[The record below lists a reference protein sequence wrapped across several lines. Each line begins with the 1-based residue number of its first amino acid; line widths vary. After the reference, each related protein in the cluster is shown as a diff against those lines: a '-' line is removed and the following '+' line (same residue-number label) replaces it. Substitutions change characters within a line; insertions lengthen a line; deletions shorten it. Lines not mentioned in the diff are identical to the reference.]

1 MLILFFIQLIVALI
15 FLLIGWAI
23 VKKEAYGLISSFRSR
38 PRGEQEELI
47 QNGYPQKTGKLL
59 IGTAI
64 VLLIMLP
71 LLFTSFPYALE
82 AQIGVMVVLLMGGFI
97 YLSKYEVANKR
108 KKSYII
114 STSIA
119 VVSFTVLFVIFYV
132 GFQEAKLILKEDSFE
147 ISGVYGDEWSYE
159 DITQVEL
166 LEEMPEVLLRTN
178 GYGMQSISKGHFK
191 VKNYGSSLLFIYK
204 GHSPY
209 LLIETNDDTI
219 FINAKDAEKTK
230 DWYYQL
236 VEQSGKAE

>member
-1 MLILFFIQLIVALI
+1 MLLLFFIQLTLVLI

-38 PRGEQEELI
+38 PKEEQEELI

-59 IGTAI
+59 IATALI
-64 VLLIMLP
+64 LLILLP
-71 LLFTSFPYALE
+71 LLFTPFSYAME
-82 AQIGVMVVLLMGGFI
+82 VQIGVMVVLLLGGFI
-97 YLSKYEVANKR
+97 YLSKYEVPKKR

-119 VVSFTVLFVIFYV
+119 VITFGVLFVVSYL
-132 GFQEAKLILKEDSFE
+132 GFQDAELTLKKDSFE
-147 ISGVYGDEWSYE
+147 ISGVYGDDWSYE
-159 DITQVEL
+159 DITQIDL
-166 LEEMPEVLLRTN
+166 LDKMPEVLLRTN
-178 GYGMQSISKGHFK
+178 GYGMQSISKGYFK
-191 VKNYGSSLLFIYK
+191 VKDYGNSLLFIYK

-209 LLIETNDDTI
+209 LLIQTNDATI
-219 FINAKDAEKTK
+219 FINSKDAEKTK

>member
-1 MLILFFIQLIVALI
+1 MLILFFIQLTIVLI

-38 PRGEQEELI
+38 PKEEQEELI

-71 LLFTSFPYALE
+71 LLFTSFSYAME
-82 AQIGVMVVLLMGGFI
+82 VQIGVMVVLLLGGFI
-97 YLSKYEVANKR
+97 YLSKYEVPKKR

-119 VVSFTVLFVIFYV
+119 VVTFGFLFVVSYL
-132 GFQEAKLILKEDSFE
+132 GFQEAELTLKENSFE
-147 ISGVYGDEWSYE
+147 ISGVYGDEWRYE
-159 DITQVEL
+159 DITQVDL

-191 VKNYGSSLLFIYK
+191 VKDYGSSLLFIYK

-209 LLIETNDDTI
+209 LLIKTNDDTI
-219 FINAKDAEKTK
+219 IINAKDAEETK

>member
-1 MLILFFIQLIVALI
+1 MLLLFFIQLTVVLI

-38 PRGEQEELI
+38 PKEEQEELI

-71 LLFTSFPYALE
+71 LLFTSFPYAME
-82 AQIGVMVVLLMGGFI
+82 VQIGVMVVLLLGGFI
-97 YLSKYEVANKR
+97 YLSKYEVPKKR

-119 VVSFTVLFVIFYV
+119 VVTFGFLFVVSYL
-132 GFQEAKLILKEDSFE
+132 GFQEAELTLRENSFE
-147 ISGVYGDEWSYE
+147 ISGVYGDEWRFE
-159 DITQVEL
+159 DITQVDL
-166 LEEMPEVLLRTN
+166 VEEMPEVYLRTN

-191 VKNYGSSLLFIYK
+191 VKDYGSSLLFIYK
-204 GHSPY
+204 GNSPY
-209 LLIETNDDTI
+209 LLIKTNDDTI
-219 FINAKDAEKTK
+219 FINSKDAEKTK

-236 VEQSGKAE
+236 VEQSGEAE

>member
-1 MLILFFIQLIVALI
+1 MLILFLIQLMVVLI

-23 VKKEAYGLISSFRSR
+23 VKKEAYGLISNFRSR
-38 PRGEQEELI
+38 PKEEQEELI
-47 QNGYPQKTGKLL
+47 HNGYPQKTGKLL

-71 LLFTSFPYALE
+71 LLFTSFPYAIE
-82 AQIGVMVVLLMGGFI
+82 VQIGGMVVLLLGGFI
-97 YLSKYEVANKR
+97 FLSKYEVPKKR

-119 VVSFTVLFVIFYV
+119 VVTISFLFVVSYI
-132 GFQEAKLILKEDSFE
+132 GFQEAELTLKENSFE
-147 ISGVYGDEWSYE
+147 ISGVYGDEWRFE
-159 DITQVEL
+159 DITQVDL
-166 LEEMPEVLLRTN
+166 VEEMPEVLLRTN

-191 VKNYGSSLLFIYK
+191 VKDYGSSLLFIYK

-209 LLIETNDDTI
+209 LLIKTNDDTI

-236 VEQSGKAE
+236 GEQSGKAE

>member
-1 MLILFFIQLIVALI
+1 MLLLFFIQLTVVLI

-38 PRGEQEELI
+38 PKEEQEELI

-71 LLFTSFPYALE
+71 LLFTSFPYAME
-82 AQIGVMVVLLMGGFI
+82 VQIGVMVVLLFGGFI
-97 YLSKYEVANKR
+97 YLSKYEVPKKR

-119 VVSFTVLFVIFYV
+119 VVTFGFLFVVSYL
-132 GFQEAKLILKEDSFE
+132 GFQEAELTLRENSFE
-147 ISGVYGDEWSYE
+147 ISGVYGDEWRFE
-159 DITQVEL
+159 DITQVDL
-166 LEEMPEVLLRTN
+166 VEEMPEVYLRTN

-191 VKNYGSSLLFIYK
+191 VKDYGSSLLFIYK
-204 GHSPY
+204 GNSPY
-209 LLIETNDDTI
+209 LLIKTNDDTI
-219 FINAKDAEKTK
+219 FINSKDAEKTK

-236 VEQSGKAE
+236 VEQSSEAE

>member
-1 MLILFFIQLIVALI
+1 MLILFFIQLTIVLI

-38 PRGEQEELI
+38 PKEEQEELI

-71 LLFTSFPYALE
+71 LLFTSFPYAME
-82 AQIGVMVVLLMGGFI
+82 VQIGVMVVLLLGGFI
-97 YLSKYEVANKR
+97 YLSKYEVQKKR

-119 VVSFTVLFVIFYV
+119 VVTFSFLFVVSYL
-132 GFQEAKLILKEDSFE
+132 GFQEAELTLKENSFE
-147 ISGVYGDEWSYE
+147 ISGVYGDEWRFE
-159 DITQVEL
+159 DITQVDL
-166 LEEMPEVLLRTN
+166 VEEMPEVLLRTN

-191 VKNYGSSLLFIYK
+191 VKDYGSSLLFIYK

-209 LLIETNDDTI
+209 LLIKTNDDTI

>member
-1 MLILFFIQLIVALI
+1 MLLLFFIQLMLVLI

-38 PRGEQEELI
+38 PKEEQEELI

-59 IGTAI
+59 IATALI
-64 VLLIMLP
+64 LLILLP
-71 LLFTSFPYALE
+71 LLFTPFSYAME
-82 AQIGVMVVLLMGGFI
+82 VQIGVMFVLLFGGFI
-97 YLSKYEVANKR
+97 YLSKYEVPKKR

-119 VVSFTVLFVIFYV
+119 VITFGVLFVVSYL
-132 GFQEAKLILKEDSFE
+132 GFQDAELTLKKDSLE
-147 ISGVYGDEWSYE
+147 ISGVYGDEWRYA

-178 GYGMQSISKGHFK
+178 GYGMQSVSKGYFK
-191 VKNYGSSLLFIYK
+191 VKDYGSSLLFIYK

-209 LLIETNDDTI
+209 LLIQTNDDTI
-219 FINAKDAEKTK
+219 FINSKDAEKTK

-236 VEQSGKAE
+236 GEQSGKAE

>member
-1 MLILFFIQLIVALI
+1 MLLLFFIQLMVVLI

-38 PRGEQEELI
+38 PKDEQEVLI

-59 IGTAI
+59 IGTGL
-64 VLLIMLP
+64 VLLILLP
-71 LLFTSFPYALE
+71 LLFTSFPYAME
-82 AQIGVMVVLLMGGFI
+82 VQIGMMVVLLMGGFI
-97 YLSKYEVANKR
+97 YLSKYEVPKKR

-114 STSIA
+114 STSVA
-119 VVSFTVLFVIFYV
+119 VVTLVVLFVVSYL
-132 GFQEAKLILKEDSFE
+132 GFQEAELTLKQDSFA
-147 ISGVYGDEWSYE
+147 ISGVYGDQWRYD
-159 DITQVEL
+159 DITQVDL
-166 LEEMPEVLLRTN
+166 LEEMPEVLIRTN

-191 VKNYGSSLLFIYK
+191 VKNYGNSLLFVYK

-209 LLIETNDDTI
+209 LLMKTKDDTI
-219 FINAKDAEKTK
+219 FINSKDAEKTK

>member
-1 MLILFFIQLIVALI
+1 MLILFFIQLTVVLI

-38 PRGEQEELI
+38 PKEEQEELI

-71 LLFTSFPYALE
+71 LLFTSFPYAME
-82 AQIGVMVVLLMGGFI
+82 VQIGVMVVLLLGGFI
-97 YLSKYEVANKR
+97 YLSKYEVPKKR

-119 VVSFTVLFVIFYV
+119 VVTFSFLFVVSYL
-132 GFQEAKLILKEDSFE
+132 GFQEAELTLKENSFE
-147 ISGVYGDEWSYE
+147 ISGVYGDEWRFE
-159 DITQVEL
+159 DITQVDL
-166 LEEMPEVLLRTN
+166 VEEMPEVLLRTN

-191 VKNYGSSLLFIYK
+191 VKDYGSSLLFVYK

-209 LLIETNDDTI
+209 LLIKTNDDTI

>member
-1 MLILFFIQLIVALI
+1 MLLLFFIQLTVVLI

-38 PRGEQEELI
+38 PKEEQEELI

-59 IGTAI
+59 IGTSI

-71 LLFTSFPYALE
+71 LLFTSFPYAME
-82 AQIGVMVVLLMGGFI
+82 VQIGVMVVLLLGGFI
-97 YLSKYEVANKR
+97 YLSKYEVPKKR

-119 VVSFTVLFVIFYV
+119 VVTFVFLFVVSYL
-132 GFQEAKLILKEDSFE
+132 GFQEAELTLRENSFE
-147 ISGVYGDEWSYE
+147 ISGVYGDEWRFE
-159 DITQVEL
+159 DITQVDL
-166 LEEMPEVLLRTN
+166 VEEMPEVYLRTN

-191 VKNYGSSLLFIYK
+191 VKDYGSSLLFIYK
-204 GHSPY
+204 GNSPY
-209 LLIETNDDTI
+209 LLIKTNDDTI
-219 FINAKDAEKTK
+219 FINSKDAEKTK

-236 VEQSGKAE
+236 VEQSGEAE

>member
-1 MLILFFIQLIVALI
+1 MLILFFIQLTVVLI

-38 PRGEQEELI
+38 PKEEQEELI

-64 VLLIMLP
+64 ALLIMLP
-71 LLFTSFPYALE
+71 LLFTSFPYAME
-82 AQIGVMVVLLMGGFI
+82 VQIGVMVVLLLGGFI
-97 YLSKYEVANKR
+97 YLSKYEVPKKR

-119 VVSFTVLFVIFYV
+119 VVTISFLFVVSYL
-132 GFQEAKLILKEDSFE
+132 GFQEAELTLKENSFE
-147 ISGVYGDEWSYE
+147 ISGVYGDEWRFE
-159 DITQVEL
+159 DITQVDL
-166 LEEMPEVLLRTN
+166 VEEMPEVLLRTN

-191 VKNYGSSLLFIYK
+191 VKDYGSSLLFIYK

-209 LLIETNDDTI
+209 LLIKTNDDTI

>member
-1 MLILFFIQLIVALI
+1 MLIIFFIQLLVVLI

-38 PRGEQEELI
+38 PKEEQEELI

-64 VLLIMLP
+64 ILLMMLP
-71 LLFTSFPYALE
+71 LLFTSFPYAIE
-82 AQIGVMVVLLMGGFI
+82 AQIGVMVFLLLGGFI
-97 YLSKYEVANKR
+97 YLSKYEVPKKR

-119 VVSFTVLFVIFYV
+119 VVTFGFLFVVSYL
-132 GFQEAKLILKEDSFE
+132 GFQEAELTLKENSLE
-147 ISGVYGDEWSYE
+147 ISGVYGEEWWYE
-159 DITQVEL
+159 DITQIEL

-191 VKNYGSSLLFIYK
+191 VKDYGSSLLFIYK

-209 LLIETNDDTI
+209 LLIKTKDDTI